1 MKYGLPYKEVVF
13 NRKALELVIKV
24 ISYKHN
30 WTRGEISNGTKSN
43 RSSEI
48 AWLGDRELLA
58 MLLRMVKK
66 INIDSRW
73 NLSITGVEAVQF
85 GKYGEGDFYGW
96 HIDEHKQPVNGNV
109 RKISMTLF
117 LNEDYEGGEFDLEIY
132 KPETD
137 PRYKTF
143 KLTSGSAIFF
153 RSDQWHRVRPI
164 TSGNRESLVAWFY
177 GPPYS

>member
-66 INIDSRW
+66 INIDSHW
-73 NLSITGVEAVQF
+73 NLSITEDVLTHNFYLSQAFCPCSPDKILPHHFHNTCTRIASHNRHRSYGVGND
-85 GKYGEGDFYGW
+85 GKDPVCTKIF
-96 HIDEHKQPVNGNV
+96 ID
-109 RKISMTLF
+109 
-117 LNEDYEGGEFDLEIY
+117 
-132 KPETD
+132 
-137 PRYKTF
+137 
-143 KLTSGSAIFF
+143 
-153 RSDQWHRVRPI
+153 
-164 TSGNRESLVAWFY
+164 
-177 GPPYS
+177 

>member
-13 NRKALELVIKV
+13 NRKALELVVKV

-30 WTRGEISNGTKSN
+30 WIRGEISNGTKSN

-143 KLTSGSAIFF
+143 KSKAGSAIFF
-153 RSDQWHRVRPI
+153 QSDQWHRVRPI
-164 TSGNRESLVAWFY
+164 ISGTRESLVAWFY

>member
-13 NRKALELVIKV
+13 NRKALELVVKV

-66 INIDSRW
+66 INIDSRL
-73 NLSITGVEAVQF
+73 NLCITGVEAVQF
-85 GKYGEGDFYGW
+85 CKYGEGDFYGL
-96 HIDEHKQPVNGNV
+96 HID
-109 RKISMTLF
+109 
-117 LNEDYEGGEFDLEIY
+117 
-132 KPETD
+132 
-137 PRYKTF
+137 
-143 KLTSGSAIFF
+143 
-153 RSDQWHRVRPI
+153 
-164 TSGNRESLVAWFY
+164 
-177 GPPYS
+177 

>member
-13 NRKALELVIKV
+13 NRKALELVVKV

-96 HIDEHKQPVNGNV
+96 HIDNGV
-109 RKISMTLF
+109 KGSEYPQRKLSITLQ
-117 LNEDYEGGEFDLEIY
+117 LSDASEYEGGDFQIHSS
-132 KPETD
+132 
-137 PRYKTF
+137 
-143 KLTSGSAIFF
+143 KLSTLPKEKGLVIAFPSYSLHQVTPVTKGS
-153 RSDQWHRVRPI
+153 RK
-164 TSGNRESLVAWFY
+164 SLVVWLCGKPFQ
-177 GPPYS
+177 